1 MNVLFEE
8 DGAFRA
14 GVVLAD
20 NVSSLQV
27 TLPTGRRVKVKATH
41 VLLRFEAPAAAALM
55 SEAEALSEEMAVDF
69 LWEVSPAGEFGF
81 ADLAADYFGAT
92 SASAVPPVQ
101 AAAVLLRLH
110 AAPIYFH
117 RKGRG
122 RFAKAPPEILQAA
135 LAGQEK
141 KRLQAEA
148 VLRMAAELVAG
159 KLPEE
164 FKSQLPQLIY
174 APDRNRPEAKAL
186 AQAAQ
191 DSGRSEAALLLAAG
205 AVGTTHDYHLGRFLY
220 DCFREGTDF
229 PEVATGNAVALADLP
244 LHDVQA
250 FSIDDAATT
259 EIDDAFS
266 VKRQADGNWCIGIHI
281 AAPGLGFAVD
291 SALGQIARRRL
302 STVYMPG
309 KKITMLPE
317 AVVEEFTLAAGRIAP
332 AVSLYLAVAPDL
344 RLLSQRTVL
353 SRITIADN
361 LRHHDIEPL
370 FNAATLNAVNAP
382 VTDFAYRDELV
393 LLWEFSQVLAAGRG
407 EQNKPDSN
415 RKDYN
420 FAVDWDAQGVDGPG
434 VVSISERPRGSPL
447 DTLVAELMI
456 FANATWGAALRDAG
470 IPALYRVQTGG
481 KVRMS
486 TVAAPHEG
494 LGVDCYAWSSSPL
507 RRFADLLNQWQLIAW
522 LKNELPPFGKND
534 EHGKNAAPQSTE
546 LFAALRDFELT
557 YAAYADFQRQME
569 RYWCLRYLL
578 QTGATTLDAVVI
590 KESLVRAVAM
600 PLVLRVA
607 SLPDLA
613 LAPRGALVRLQVEAI
628 DLLTAE
634 MRLRFVEVLANA
646 AGDGRALEETDAAAD
661 GAEVAEVDDAVNRAA
676 TGNTADLTEAEETM
690 TVSSTAAD
698 EVLAEAELHQALVV
712 DADYA
717 AGEASAGQGR
727 VVDHAIKRHGHKAD

>member
-27 TLPTGRRVKVKATH
+27 ALPTGRRVKVKATH

-69 LWEVSPAGEFGF
+69 LWEVCAAGEFGF

-229 PEVATGNAVALADLP
+229 PEVATGNAAALSDLP
-244 LHDVQA
+244 LDDVQA

-291 SALGQIARRRL
+291 SALGRIARRRL

-317 AVVEEFTLAAGRIAP
+317 AVVEEFTLAAGHIAP
-332 AVSLYLAVAPDL
+332 AVSLYLEVAPDL

-370 FNAATLNAVNAP
+370 FNAVTLNAVNAP
-382 VTDFAYRDELV
+382 ATDFAYRDELV

-420 FAVDWDAQGVDGPG
+420 FDVDWDAQGVDGPG

-590 KESLVRAVAM
+590 KESLVRVADM

-607 SLPDLA
+607 SLPDLTI
-613 LAPRGALVRLQVEAI
+613 APRGALVRLQVEDI

-634 MRLRFVEVLANA
+634 MRLRFVEVLAMPVSPVA
-646 AGDGRALEETDAAAD
+646 AMNLAEAAEADAATDADAAAD
-661 GAEVAEVDDAVNRAA
+661 ASGEVIPA
-676 TGNTADLTEAEETM
+676 
-690 TVSSTAAD
+690 
-698 EVLAEAELHQALVV
+698 AEARP
-712 DADYA
+712 ADMA
-717 AGEASAGQGR
+717 E
-727 VVDHAIKRHGHKAD
+727 DIAD